1 GLLLRSR
8 EDESRPELS
17 QTRNHLRGAMT
28 KKTRRRGTSLAA
40 LVQSSEAKP
49 LFRMGILLRLKAVGR
64 GSIDVFRLHPW
75 FGLFPAELE
84 FVYPF
89 TQAVTEK
96 VERQRRTDLRGV
108 LSALKQ

>member
-1 GLLLRSR
+1 LWDLVEERAASHPSMKAAFRELARHGELLEGGTPVLKDRGLLLRSR

-64 GSIDVFRLHPW
+64 GS
-75 FGLFPAELE
+75 
-84 FVYPF
+84 
-89 TQAVTEK
+89 
-96 VERQRRTDLRGV
+96 
-108 LSALKQ
+108 